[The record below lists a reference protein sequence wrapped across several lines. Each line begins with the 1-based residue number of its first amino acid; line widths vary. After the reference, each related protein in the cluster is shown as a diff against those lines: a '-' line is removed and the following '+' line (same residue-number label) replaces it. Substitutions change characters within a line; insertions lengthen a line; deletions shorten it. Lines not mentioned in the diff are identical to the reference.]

1 MVENNST
8 SEFPSLFS
16 ISFLSAIP
24 LNHHVYILLFVLIVR
39 WLNVLQFIF
48 WFDFKVLSFVY
59 INKIISVSLNMI
71 VFF

>member
-8 SEFPSLFS
+8 SDFSSLFS

-24 LNHHVYILLFVLIVR
+24 LNHRVYILLFVLIVR
-39 WLNVLQFIF
+39 WLHVLQFIF

-59 INKIISVSLNMI
+59 MNKIISVSSNMI